1 MKRYGN
7 IRFTRRVVVTLCL
20 LVVSLS
26 VLMPVNLVRAD
37 DVGYKRIYRVHQ
49 AGKGYEDRQEG
60 YNQEA
65 LKNGNYM
72 DFPDNVKV
80 VFVTS
85 SWKTDNT
92 STGTYVCHCLMFL
105 CKGEPVSHFVMNE
118 FHLDIGGER
127 YYGYFDTKY
136 TYTEYLNHDKDMMYR
151 DSDMNII
158 YPSSY
163 YEEVNQ
169 RTDLRDLVQAY
180 IRKFA
185 NGEIGDNV
193 GFQAKE
199 KSYSKIGCLDNV
211 QMETYVTNKKELIDA
226 DENADLSKI
235 NQDKVIV
242 YSSTSTTG
250 IDLSNG
256 GYKVQLY
263 GSYAWQDKSGN
274 IKSEDKGHKTFIK
287 DWNAE
292 NNIKGLNRS
301 NYTWID
307 WKSANNKVEADK
319 TDNAHKPNVFEK
331 MTTYANY
338 QYEPIWYL
346 RIVSLDNKYGAWV
359 KLYNSSKKG
368 KYTSEAVDDNDNS
381 VSDSDGGY
389 SKPKDTSEITGT
401 GDTPE
406 DAKNNVQKTEEK
418 QDNQDIQ
425 DASGGSNSTFDK
437 LEEFTK
443 GIGDVPKMIADIF
456 SFLPSWCLEVVAIG
470 FALLIVLLVVK
481 FIRG

>member
-1 MKRYGN
+1 MKNHGN
-7 IRFTRRVVVTLCL
+7 IRFTRRMGATLCML
-20 LVVSLS
+20 FVAVFI
-26 VLMPVNLVRAD
+26 LMPMQTVRAD
-37 DVGYKRIYRVHQ
+37 TYTIGICNTNNENGIRVPDRNGWYSSPSSFECNGSPLYRWDDVTFASDQYHHRYGIFSIIFQGDMSVVPSHFTKLVKKVGSVNYTLIYYSQTTWSYSDYINRIAQ
-49 AGKGYEDRQEG
+49 Q
-60 YNQEA
+60 
-65 LKNGNYM
+65 
-72 DFPDNVKV
+72 
-80 VFVTS
+80 FVTDADYNIINPNS
-85 SWKTDNT
+85 FQ
-92 STGTYVCHCLMFL
+92 STANYNGSQREFMNSILDRYVS
-105 CKGEPVSHFVMNE
+105 G
-118 FHLDIGGER
+118 DIGA
-127 YYGYFDTKY
+127 
-136 TYTEYLNHDKDMMYR
+136 
-151 DSDMNII
+151 NI
-158 YPSSY
+158 
-163 YEEVNQ
+163 
-169 RTDLRDLVQAY
+169 
-180 IRKFA
+180 
-185 NGEIGDNV
+185 
-193 GFQAKE
+193 GFQAKV
-199 KSYSKIGCLDNV
+199 KAYSEIGCLDNV
-211 QMETYVTNKKELIDA
+211 QMETYITNKKELDYA
-226 DENADLSKI
+226 DENADLAKI
-235 NQDKVIV
+235 NQDKVVV

-250 IDLSNG
+250 IDLSKG

-307 WKSANNKVEADK
+307 WKTANDKVEADK
-319 TDNAHKPNVFEK
+319 TDNAHKPNAFEK

-346 RIVSLDNKYGAWV
+346 RIVSQDNKYGAWV
-359 KLYNSSKKG
+359 KLYNSSTKKG
-368 KYTSEAVDDNDNS
+368 NYDSDSVDDDGNK

-389 SKPKDTSEITGT
+389 DKTKTTSEITGT

-406 DAKNNVQKTEEK
+406 DAKDNVQKAEEK
-418 QDNQDIQ
+418 QDNKDIQ

-470 FALLIVLLVVK
+470 FALLIVLIVVK

>member
-1 MKRYGN
+1 MKKYGN
-7 IRFTRRVVVTLCL
+7 ICFNRRVVVSLCL
-20 LVVSLS
+20 LVVAVS
-26 VLMPVNLVRAD
+26 VLIPAQAVRAD
-37 DVGYKRIYRVHQ
+37 TYTIGICNTNNENGIRVPDTNGWYSSPGSFECSGSPLYRWDDVTFANDQYHHRYGIFSIIFQGEVSVDSTNFTRLVKKVGSVNYTLIYWSQSSWSYSDYINRTMQ
-49 AGKGYEDRQEG
+49 Y
-60 YNQEA
+60 
-65 LKNGNYM
+65 
-72 DFPDNVKV
+72 
-80 VFVTS
+80 FVTDADYNIINPNS
-85 SWKTDNT
+85 FQ
-92 STGTYVCHCLMFL
+92 STANYNGSQREFMNSILDRYVS
-105 CKGEPVSHFVMNE
+105 G
-118 FHLDIGGER
+118 DIG
-127 YYGYFDTKY
+127 
-136 TYTEYLNHDKDMMYR
+136 
-151 DSDMNII
+151 
-158 YPSSY
+158 
-163 YEEVNQ
+163 
-169 RTDLRDLVQAY
+169 A
-180 IRKFA
+180 
-185 NGEIGDNV
+185 NV

-199 KSYSKIGCLDNV
+199 KAYSEIGCLDNV

-250 IDLSNG
+250 IDLSKG

-292 NNIKGLNRS
+292 NNIKGLDRS
-301 NYTWID
+301 KYTWID
-307 WKSANNKVEADK
+307 WKSANDKVEADK
-319 TDNAHKPNVFEK
+319 TSDAHKPNAFEK

-346 RIVSLDNKYGAWV
+346 RIVSQDNKYGAWV
-359 KLYNSSKKG
+359 KLYNSSTKKG
-368 KYTSEAVDDNDNS
+368 NYDSDSVDDDGNK

-389 SKPKDTSEITGT
+389 DKTKSTS
-401 GDTPE
+401 DTPE
-406 DAKNNVQKTEEK
+406 DAKDNVQKAEET
-418 QDNQDIQ
+418 QDNKDIQ

-470 FALLIVLLVVK
+470 FALLMILIVVK

>member
-1 MKRYGN
+1 MERYGN
-7 IRFTRRVVVTLCL
+7 IRFTRRMVSFVCM
-20 LVVSLS
+20 LVVSLLT
-26 VLMPVNLVRAD
+26 LMPSQAVRAD
-37 DVGYKRIYRVHQ
+37 AQTYAKVISIDFTKDSGNNKYDGDYSASMTCSVQSDYPVYSFAFNNATYGFITRAGSTSVDFYNKSKFKVTRRGEVVMQMDNAFGTSSKNYDSITYIYCYGSTCDYDSDSNKYVSSNCDYVVT
-49 AGKGYEDRQEG
+49 ASDSDKCWNEL
-60 YNQEA
+60 
-65 LKNGNYM
+65 LKVLSGGSSDSVVNGN
-72 DFPDNVKV
+72 
-80 VFVTS
+80 
-85 SWKTDNT
+85 
-92 STGTYVCHCLMFL
+92 TY
-105 CKGEPVSHFVMNE
+105 KPKIQSYS
-118 FHLDIGGER
+118 DIG
-127 YYGYFDTKY
+127 
-136 TYTEYLNHDKDMMYR
+136 
-151 DSDMNII
+151 
-158 YPSSY
+158 
-163 YEEVNQ
+163 V
-169 RTDLRDLVQAY
+169 
-180 IRKFA
+180 
-185 NGEIGDNV
+185 
-193 GFQAKE
+193 
-199 KSYSKIGCLDNV
+199 LDNV

-250 IDLSNG
+250 IDLSKG

-307 WKSANNKVEADK
+307 WKSANDKVESDK

-331 MTTYANY
+331 MTTYGNY
-338 QYEPIWYL
+338 QFEPIWYL
-346 RIVSLDNKYGAWV
+346 RIVSKDNKYGAWV
-359 KLYNSSKKG
+359 KLYNSTKKG
-368 KYTSEAVDDNDNS
+368 KYTSETVDDNDNS

-389 SKPKDTSEITGT
+389 SKPKDTSEITGI

-406 DAKNNVQKTEEK
+406 DAKNNVQKAEEK
-418 QDNQDIQ
+418 QDNKDIQ

-470 FALLIVLLVVK
+470 FALLIVLIVVK

>member
-7 IRFTRRVVVTLCL
+7 IRFTRRVVVTLCM
-20 LVVSLS
+20 LVVAVS
-26 VLMPVNLVRAD
+26 VLMPVQAVRAD
-37 DVGYKRIYRVHQ
+37 TQTYVKVINIEWTNKSPDKDFTGNYSASVSCSVQSDYPVYSYAFKIGSDGFDYGFVSRTGTVSANFSGNSKFTVS
-49 AGKGYEDRQEG
+49 
-60 YNQEA
+60 
-65 LKNGNYM
+65 KNGNIIVRSDHGYGQTYRKYG
-72 DFPDNVKV
+72 DYNYVIGTFTTYSNSSDVLKYVSSNCDYIVTASTYDGCWNELLKV
-80 VFVTS
+80 LSGGS
-85 SWKTDNT
+85 SDSVVNGNSYKPKIQ
-92 STGTYVCHCLMFL
+92 SY
-105 CKGEPVSHFVMNE
+105 S
-118 FHLDIGGER
+118 DIG
-127 YYGYFDTKY
+127 
-136 TYTEYLNHDKDMMYR
+136 
-151 DSDMNII
+151 
-158 YPSSY
+158 
-163 YEEVNQ
+163 V
-169 RTDLRDLVQAY
+169 
-180 IRKFA
+180 
-185 NGEIGDNV
+185 
-193 GFQAKE
+193 
-199 KSYSKIGCLDNV
+199 LDNV

-250 IDLSNG
+250 IDLSKG

-307 WKSANNKVEADK
+307 WKSANDKVESDK

-331 MTTYANY
+331 MTTYGNY
-338 QYEPIWYL
+338 QFEPIWYL
-346 RIVSLDNKYGAWV
+346 RIVSKDNKYGAWV
-359 KLYNSSKKG
+359 KLYNSTKKG

-389 SKPKDTSEITGT
+389 SKPKDTSEIIGT
-401 GDTPE
+401 GDTPD

-418 QDNQDIQ
+418 QDNKDIQ

-470 FALLIVLLVVK
+470 FALLMILIVVK